1 MSLAFI
7 LHQNPGVPV
16 VRTFLQYIGNKG
28 FSAIE
33 LLIAMIITG
42 LLIGA
47 AMPAFLSMVQRSRID
62 GGARQVLYGIRSTQS
77 LAISRGDIFGFH
89 WGGDPGP
96 PAAGRLNSEYRV
108 ETDPGNI
115 CAWPAPTDTM
125 ANPNVVRDWFDLA
138 GEYPGVTVT
147 SVKDN
152 LGTVLG
158 RVIFNS
164 RGGWP
169 NTPLCPS
176 PNFPVWVCVSDGSG
190 TLRAI
195 QIQRVGKAT
204 ILPPPPLCP

>member
-1 MSLAFI
+1 MALI
-7 LHQNPGVPV
+7 LHPYAHGVPV
-16 VRTFLQYIGNKG
+16 VRTFLRYIGNVG

-33 LLIAMIITG
+33 LLIAMIIAA
-42 LLIGA
+42 LLIGT
-47 AMPAFLSMVQRSRID
+47 AMPAFMSMVQRSRID
-62 GGARQVLYGIRSTQS
+62 GGARQILYGIRSTQS
-77 LAISRGDIFGFH
+77 LAISRGGIFGFH

-96 PAAGRLNSEYRV
+96 PAAGRLNSEYRI
-108 ETDPGNI
+108 ETDPTNA
-115 CAWPAPTDTM
+115 CNWPLPTHTT
-125 ANPNVVRDWFDLA
+125 ATNPNVVRDWFDLA

-152 LGTVLG
+152 GGTVLG
-158 RVIFNS
+158 GVIFNS

-169 NTPLCPS
+169 NNPLCPS

-204 ILPPPPLCP
+204 ILPPPPVCP